1 VTLQII
7 VKAGGPSILNLPYV
21 RRRVVQSHYAS
32 KLFRVQTYK
41 PDNNSER
48 QQKRGII
55 PVIFTALTKSLNYIQ
70 VFTALKF
77 AHLRRLC
84 CIQVRDM

>member
-1 VTLQII
+1 MIVLVTLQIT
-7 VKAGGPSILNLPYV
+7 VKAGGPSLLNLPYV
-21 RRRVVQSHYAS
+21 EGRVVQAHYAL
-32 KLFRVQTYK
+32 KLFRVQKYK

-55 PVIFTALTKSLNYIQ
+55 PVIFTALTKSLSYIQ

-77 AHLRRLC
+77 AH
-84 CIQVRDM
+84 